1 MTYSQYWEED
11 CTLVRAYRRAYE
23 IRQENENRYAWLQ
36 GMYVYEAICDASPI
50 LHAFAKAGT
59 RAKPYPDKPHNFGH
73 KKHMTK
79 AEKLADNKRKV
90 TEYMNE
96 MTRRFNES
104 FRARQARQ
112 KEAELQKQLEKGTQE
127 QTGIT
132 AHADTDKT

>member
-59 RAKPYPDKPHNFGH
+59 RARPYADKPYEFKHRA
-73 KKHMTK
+73 HMTK

-112 KEAELQKQLEKGTQE
+112 KEAELQKQLEKETQE
-127 QTGIT
+127 QMGIT